1 MKLLNLPWKNIEEL
15 YGKNL
20 TIKHVFLL
28 DVDER
33 GIETFDYYL
42 YIIKPHVGIVH
53 KKQMLW
59 LWCYKNNNYSVP
71 HPRFDHSQP
80 SKDSL
85 YYLDLDDP
93 SLKWSDGT
101 PRKGYL
107 HALRGDYAGIYD
119 KMYVPCNDYKEKGI
133 WEPCNGY
140 GDRPHFFDS
149 LGKKESG
156 NKFLEIGK
164 W

>member
-33 GIETFDYYL
+33 GKESFDFYL
-42 YIIKPHVGIVH
+42 YTIKPDVGIIH

-59 LWCYKNNNYSVP
+59 LWCYKNQNYSVP
-71 HPRFDHSQP
+71 HPRFDCSEP
-80 SKDSL
+80 SKESL

-101 PRKGYL
+101 PRKDYL
-107 HALRGDYAGIYD
+107 YALKWDDDVYD
-119 KMYVPCNDYKEKGI
+119 KMYTPSNDYKKEGRWK
-133 WEPCNGY
+133 PCNGY
-140 GDRPHFFDS
+140 GDGPRFLNS
-149 LGKKESG
+149 LGNKKSG
-156 NKFLEIGK
+156 KKFLAIGK
-164 W
+164 R

>member
-20 TIKHVFLL
+20 AIKHVFLL

-33 GIETFDYYL
+33 GVETFDHYL
-42 YIIKPHVGIVH
+42 YSIKPDVGIIH

-59 LWCYKNNNYSVP
+59 LWCYKNHNYSVP
-71 HPRFDHSQP
+71 HPRFDRSVP
-80 SKDSL
+80 SKDSI

-93 SLKWSDGT
+93 SLKWSVGT
-101 PRKGYL
+101 PRKDYL
-107 HALRGDYAGIYD
+107 YALKRDDNFYD
-119 KMYVPCNDYKEKGI
+119 KMYTPSNDYKEDGR

-140 GDRPHFFDS
+140 GNCPKFLNS
-149 LGKKESG
+149 LGNKKSG
-156 NKFLEIGK
+156 RKFLEIGK
-164 W
+164 R